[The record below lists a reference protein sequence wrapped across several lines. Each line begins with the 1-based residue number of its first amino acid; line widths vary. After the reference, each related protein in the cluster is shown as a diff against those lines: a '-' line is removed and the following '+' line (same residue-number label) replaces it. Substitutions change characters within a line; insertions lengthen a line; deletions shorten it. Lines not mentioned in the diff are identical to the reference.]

1 MAEDRKIEGQKP
13 DSKPKKEKDILKPMH
28 VSERD
33 KRIFHEVRVDGR
45 SQTEVGSK
53 YGLTQPRVS
62 KIITRVELWL
72 SQPVAKDFAEL
83 PRADRLRAVSR
94 LHKMR
99 LDKMYEEALS
109 AWEASRKPR
118 TIRKTKMVKGESVPD
133 PEVQSQNGDARLW
146 KCVIIAMKE
155 LSAFEGFNGRGEVD
169 ASTAGRVWEPV
180 LKDEAVNRE
189 VKRRTMLGMFDTPG
203 DEGIPGAWGN
213 EMAARNAQ
221 LAADGANQPDVG
233 RATLPRS
240 RAGEPADAG
249 GANQS
254 TANDDRA
261 EEYQSACDHGSAGAS
276 PSLSEDC
283 AEVCD
288 PPVSGCYKR
297 LYENGSESSQ
307 DVEQQ
312 CVTTKEK
319 RDNLLYI
326 TGSIPGRAT
335 LPRSRAGEPAAASE
349 TNPSNENSNRAE
361 GNQPASDHGS
371 AGASPSRE
379 APSRETPQGT
389 PFRQFPSPEFMAR
402 NTGMP
407 IVTVRQMTPP
417 SKREF
422 GMPYPSSPSETS
434 G

>member
-1 MAEDRKIEGQKP
+1 MAEDQKIEGQKP
-13 DSKPKKEKDILKPMH
+13 DGKKPKKEKDILKPMH

-83 PRADRLRAVSR
+83 PRADRLRAAAR

-99 LDKMYEEALS
+99 LEKMYDEALS

-189 VKRRTMLGMFDTPG
+189 VKRRTMLGMFDSPG

-221 LAADGANQPDVG
+221 LAADGANQ
-233 RATLPRS
+233 
-240 RAGEPADAG
+240 
-249 GANQS
+249 S
-254 TANDDRA
+254 TASDDRA
-261 EEYQSACDHGSAGAS
+261 EEYQSAFDHGSAGAS
-276 PSLSEDC
+276 PSLSDDC
-283 AEVCD
+283 VEVCD

-297 LYENGSESSQ
+297 LYENGSESTKS
-307 DVEQQ
+307 VEQQ

-319 RDNLLYI
+319 SDNLLYI
-326 TGSIPGRAT
+326 TGSVAGRAT
-335 LPRSRAGEPAAASE
+335 LPRSRAGEPAAAGG
-349 TNPSNENSNRAE
+349 TNPSSGNGKRAEGNRAE
-361 GNQPASDHGS
+361 GNRAASDHGS
-371 AGASPSRE
+371 AGASPSRGT
-379 APSRETPQGT
+379 PSRETPSRETPSRETPARETPARGTPAQGT

-422 GMPYPSSPSETS
+422 GMPYP
-434 G
+434 

>member
-1 MAEDRKIEGQKP
+1 MAEDQKIEGQKP
-13 DSKPKKEKDILKPMH
+13 DGKKPKKEKDILKPMH

-83 PRADRLRAVSR
+83 PRADRLRAAAR

-99 LDKMYEEALS
+99 LEKMYDEALS

-189 VKRRTMLGMFDTPG
+189 VKRRTMLGMFDSPG
-203 DEGIPGAWGN
+203 DEGILGAWGN

-221 LAADGANQPDVG
+221 LAA
-233 RATLPRS
+233 
-240 RAGEPADAG
+240 EPADAG
-249 GANQS
+249 GINPS
-254 TANDDRA
+254 TASDDRA

-276 PSLSEDC
+276 PSLSDDC
-283 AEVCD
+283 VEVCD

-297 LYENGSESSQ
+297 LYENGSESTKS
-307 DVEQQ
+307 VEQQ

-319 RDNLLYI
+319 SDNLLYI
-326 TGSIPGRAT
+326 TGAVAGRAT
-335 LPRSRAGEPAAASE
+335 LPRSRAGEPAAAGG
-349 TNPSNENSNRAE
+349 TNPSSGNGDRAEATRAE
-361 GNQPASDHGS
+361 GNQPAFDHGS

-379 APSRETPQGT
+379 TPAQGT

-402 NTGMP
+402 NSGMP
-407 IVTVRQMTPP
+407 IVTIRQMTPP

-422 GMPYPSSPSETS
+422 GMPYPPSLSETS